1 MESLPESVGTASQ
14 VEPADGLVYDSG
26 QSNSNAARQ
35 SEVLFGQ
42 QTRSGVA
49 FKHLRKRAP
58 QMSNKAYS
66 SK

>member
-35 SEVLFGQ
+35 SDVLFGQ

-49 FKHLRKRAP
+49 
-58 QMSNKAYS
+58 
-66 SK
+66 